1 MLIKHANLVD
11 KNYKNILQGEHT
23 KKKEEREG
31 HTWASKL
38 KCMRKWTLKKIIYLK
53 THSLQTAIYYTG
65 EDLRFTVYTFLP

>member
-31 HTWASKL
+31 HT
-38 KCMRKWTLKKIIYLK
+38 
-53 THSLQTAIYYTG
+53 
-65 EDLRFTVYTFLP
+65 